1 MSSSKKSQADSA
13 PGARRIETA
22 ARRLFARQG
31 YAATSMASIA
41 AAAGVSKATVF
52 HHFGSKQL
60 LYESLVEEAASG
72 FREQLLPLLD
82 GSGDL
87 QQRLQAFAAGHYERL
102 KSKRGTMRLI
112 ARELLDI
119 TSGSSQPRYAELVAK
134 NFALMVESLHR
145 GQAEGAVRKDA
156 DAGLAA
162 FVLLSSGWFLFLTS
176 SMAQKSPGLEVA
188 RDTEAYAAELARLL
202 YLGLK
207 PRNGS
212 VEESTP

>member
-60 LYESLVEEAASG
+60 LYETLVEEAASG

-145 GQAEGAVRKDA
+145 GQV
-156 DAGLAA
+156 
-162 FVLLSSGWFLFLTS
+162 
-176 SMAQKSPGLEVA
+176 
-188 RDTEAYAAELARLL
+188 
-202 YLGLK
+202 
-207 PRNGS
+207 
-212 VEESTP
+212 

>member
-1 MSSSKKSQADSA
+1 MTSSKKSQADSA

-60 LYESLVEEAASG
+60 LYETLVEEAASG

-102 KSKRGTMRLI
+102 KNKRGTMRLI